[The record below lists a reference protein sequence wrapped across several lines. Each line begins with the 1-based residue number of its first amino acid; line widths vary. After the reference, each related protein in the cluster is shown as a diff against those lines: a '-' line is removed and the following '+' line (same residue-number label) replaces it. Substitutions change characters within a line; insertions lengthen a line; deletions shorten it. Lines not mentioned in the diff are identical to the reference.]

1 MTQDG
6 ATEQSEQKGR
16 HEKGTEARPPKTTVK
31 GHRKRERDNLLGTCW
46 GMRLRPMKSRGQ
58 GKGELGTSL
67 L

>member
-46 GMRLRPMKSRGQ
+46 GNEAEADEEQRAR
-58 GKGELGTSL
+58 
-67 L
+67 